1 MALRKH
7 AKTIASHCLPY
18 ATISVLIATYMANS
32 YSKLKYDCFG
42 GHFTSHTAGYTH
54 RTHVSA
60 GIEKTLHTLM
70 VLQY

>member
-7 AKTIASHCLPY
+7 AKTIESRCLPY
-18 ATISVLIATYMANS
+18 TTISVLIVTSMANS
-32 YSKLKYDCFG
+32 YSKSDCFG

-70 VLQY
+70 VMQ